1 MNNMAWKAQ
10 CTEFF
15 SQYKELLED
24 FNYSL
29 EEFKETLNA
38 LESCVDFKEYEELE
52 YCGGRNLIYINL
64 YVSIMTK
71 SFF

>member
-1 MNNMAWKAQ
+1 MNNMAWRAL
-10 CTEFF
+10 CAEFF

-38 LESCVDFKEYEELE
+38 LEQCVDFKEYEEL
-52 YCGGRNLIYINL
+52 LFL
-64 YVSIMTK
+64 L
-71 SFF
+71 FFAFNMPKLFYSRALLDFF

>member
-1 MNNMAWKAQ
+1 MAWRAL
-10 CTEFF
+10 CAEFF

-38 LESCVDFKEYEELE
+38 LEQCVDFKEYEEL
-52 YCGGRNLIYINL
+52 LFL
-64 YVSIMTK
+64 L
-71 SFF
+71 FFCF